1 MESSSIKKR
10 RKQFLNNIESSGYA
24 TRATKRFSD
33 VNKADKTQHANKTE
47 KNKIQKN
54 NTCLNIA
61 HGATMTGF
69 SENGTSSKRARS
81 QREVKLTWKFKEYCA
96 NSKTDSSKI
105 PNHTPNRKDKDE
117 TNSLVNCDESDDSK
131 CRAGKSRKR
140 SLRNTNSAQKKKSM
154 QENDTEMVSSQS
166 NDADCYIRAEDSNSC
181 QNSHNLRDTHNKSM
195 FKGSNIEVKKEV
207 LSSDSSDVKI
217 NKEVKVEQCKGR
229 ERKTSIVERKKS
241 EVIKHDLVDDSDNHC
256 LTGIS
261 EGKPITDSISS
272 TKEFENIQ
280 HTPENKGNNKIC
292 KNNKASSMT
301 EFHNLNETVNSR
313 WRKRKTISNTHS
325 ETIEVI
331 RLPDLVV
338 KLEDYPESYCTE
350 VFKSFDK
357 NRSLTGKQCERFL
370 CKLCG
375 SYRTIDR
382 DQLEKHISLHVNHH
396 LDCHHD
402 DCYFVANSLYNLGV
416 HLRKVHREGKFVIC
430 ELCGSEFNENRAYK
444 EHLSK
449 VHKEAVYKCVE
460 CNNKYLSNKEYR
472 EHVLKDHS
480 HCAFKCENCSEIFF
494 SKKLLE
500 NHQVNKICMKS
511 SYKCKYCGVEKK
523 SQHRLQEHIKRVHSK
538 EQRFKC
544 TVCPYATSMNYL
556 LKQHMRAHL
565 GIHPHK
571 CELCKFSCVKK
582 WQLVSHMRTHTNE
595 KCYKCDQCSY
605 AAAWNVQLKAHIKA
619 HESPDQQLCQICNIV
634 FKDQRCFARHYTK
647 EHSTWHRTPKVTVP
661 RQNDDHPSLKKYR
674 SLTPV
679 EGTNIV
685 VCTDKE
691 FDAERETGPNNEK
704 DKTVVDILKS
714 SEKDTTR
721 TMANKNLDETQQHQQ
736 NKISHLGN
744 RNQLCKVKSSEV
756 NLGSVAVSRHSNINS
771 QPVNYTPEEVDSH
784 PETPVIGRL
793 STMPEEGNEMSVVSV
808 EKHGTDQSYESSSS
822 SVYTSQCEILNQEK
836 TKDCFTQCNTLSLQE
851 SESEIVQPLQTNQSE
866 FNLVSASTGTVQSI
880 DSQSVGTV
888 QSIDSQSVGTVQS
901 IDSQSVGTVQSIDS
915 QSVGTSMT
923 LSAGKTT
930 DVKLLNTE
938 LSQKVTNRPDAGVTF
953 LQVHVNSDG
962 TRRYEIMDPKTL
974 NASLK
979 STSQNRSVISTI
991 SDKTALSQNT
1001 LQNAHN
1007 YATPE
1012 HKQRK
1017 SSSRLIPQSIKH
1029 VEENELSIK
1038 TTPTGKQTEYM
1049 DSNNKKEDSQKR
1061 VENVNAEETTTYIV
1075 NLDEPNSIEVATYQ
1089 VIAEGGEM
1097 AEDELQEIIIT
1108 PN

>member
-1 MESSSIKKR
+1 MLPLSHLFLISEESSSIKKR
-10 RKQFLNNIESSGYA
+10 RKQLLNNIESFGYA

-33 VNKADKTQHANKTE
+33 VNKVDKTQHANKTE

-131 CRAGKSRKR
+131 CRSGKSRKR
-140 SLRNTNSAQKKKSM
+140 SLRNSNSAQKKKTM

-166 NDADCYIRAEDSNSC
+166 NDAVCYIRDEDLNSA
-181 QNSHNLRDTHNKSM
+181 QNSHNLRDTQNKSV

-207 LSSDSSDVKI
+207 LSSESSDVKI
-217 NKEVKVEQCKGR
+217 NKEVNVEECKKS
-229 ERKTSIVERKKS
+229 ERKTSKVERKKS
-241 EVIKHDLVDDSDNHC
+241 EIIKHDLVDDSDNHC

-272 TKEFENIQ
+272 TKEIENIQ
-280 HTPENKGNNKIC
+280 HTPENKGNDKIC

-313 WRKRKTISNTHS
+313 WRKRKTISNIHS
-325 ETIEVI
+325 EAIEVI
-331 RLPDLVV
+331 RLPDVLV

-350 VFKSFDK
+350 MFKSFDK
-357 NRSLTGKQCERFL
+357 NKSLTGKQCERFL

-460 CNNKYLSNKEYR
+460 CNTKYLSNKEYR

-480 HCAFKCENCSEIFF
+480 HCAFKCENCSEIFL

-500 NHQVNKICMKS
+500 NHEVNKICMKS
-511 SYKCKYCGVEKK
+511 SYKCKHCGVEKK

-544 TVCPYATSMNYL
+544 TMCPYATSMNYL

-661 RQNDDHPSLKKYR
+661 KQNDDQQSLKKYR

-685 VCTDKE
+685 VCTDE
-691 FDAERETGPNNEK
+691 DFDAERETSPNIVK
-704 DKTVVDILKS
+704 DKTVVDMLQS
-714 SEKDTTR
+714 SEKDATR
-721 TMANKNLDETQQHQQ
+721 TMANKNLNETQQHQQ

-744 RNQLCKVKSSEV
+744 PNQLCKVKSSEV
-756 NLGSVAVSRHSNINS
+756 NLGSVAVSRHSNIENQCLNACS
-771 QPVNYTPEEVDSH
+771 QLQNPNYTPEAVDSH
-784 PETPVIGRL
+784 SETHVIDRL
-793 STMPEEGNEMSVVSV
+793 STTHEERNEMSVVSV
-808 EKHGTDQSYESSSS
+808 EKHKTDQSYENSSS

-866 FNLVSASTGTVQSI
+866 FDLVSANTGTVQSI
-880 DSQSVGTV
+880 DSQY
-888 QSIDSQSVGTVQS
+888 
-901 IDSQSVGTVQSIDS
+901 
-915 QSVGTSMT
+915 VGTSMT
-923 LSAGKTT
+923 SSDGKTT
-930 DVKLLNTE
+930 DVKSLNAE

-953 LQVHVNSDG
+953 LQVHVNPDG

-979 STSQNRSVISTI
+979 STSQNRSVVSTF

-1012 HKQRK
+1012 HKQKK
-1017 SSSRLIPQSIKH
+1017 SSSRIIPKSIKH

-1038 TTPTGKQTEYM
+1038 PTPAGKQTEYM

-1061 VENVNAEETTTYIV
+1061 VDNVNAAETTTYIV

-1108 PN
+1108 PI